1 MNAIQQDTIKT
12 AITQDDPNII
22 VIRSG
27 KSIDEWCHSISMET
41 CTCLISSMMHNT
53 NVSCIG
59 QECGK
64 CIFSSEVAKNT
75 KETAITW
82 MQGKTKSKELKQIK
96 DIKYNVDNYKNET
109 TFISPSAFNDHF
121 IYSLKSSLQ
130 RNRADILW
138 TFILKHIN
146 IKRITYDVIHKYVEH
161 NKHSIVA
168 YSLSVSQVADWIWS
182 NHPVSINERRIADN
196 ITASLNPFDNNTSV
210 DIREPLSESISKL
223 NKLPQSIARKD
234 RLFEESEV
242 IRKYGCEALSD
253 ITQGIPMSSLF
264 NTDPIVK
271 NQVKPEYPVVV
282 DIYKPVIELN

>member
-82 MQGKTKSKELKQIK
+82 MRSKTKS
-96 DIKYNVDNYKNET
+96 
-109 TFISPSAFNDHF
+109 
-121 IYSLKSSLQ
+121 
-130 RNRADILW
+130 
-138 TFILKHIN
+138 
-146 IKRITYDVIHKYVEH
+146 YVEH
-161 NKHSIVA
+161 NKHSISV
-168 YSLSVSQVADWIWS
+168 YGRSVSQITDWIWS
-182 NHPVSINERRIADN
+182 NHPVFIQDRQY
-196 ITASLNPFDNNTSV
+196 V
-210 DIREPLSESISKL
+210 DTKSKSNANDIL
-223 NKLPQSIARKD
+223 R
-234 RLFEESEV
+234 ESEHL
-242 IRKYGCEALSD
+242 ALAM
-253 ITQGIPMSSLF
+253 ITDGIPLSSLF
-264 NTDPIVK
+264 NTDPIVTPLNFK
-271 NQVKPEYPVVV
+271 FKSEYPNVV